1 MLPAHASGHL
11 TNLKWVPRISIPL
24 LVVSLVAA
32 GCSSTA
38 PRGSRPKLSDAGEQ
52 ANKPEKEQEAIR
64 APHDW
69 FEEATDEDDDDVV
82 VAGAPL
88 GPGYDPVD
96 RGAPGSRYGEDDSG
110 LGLEPGQR
118 WRFGLVFG
126 AGNIAARAMD
136 GYSQTGL
143 LIGFQGSRFTAD
155 LRGFIGM
162 PDLDET
168 SEIEAVSGFED
179 IFAPSVDVVV
189 RGYLMP
195 DHTMMALGG
204 LVGGRWGKVEWDYKN
219 PIEILENDGET
230 FEIDS
235 DAVQFYSLF
244 IGASAT
250 PLRLGRVSLDI
261 DMDWGFQL
269 FGRTTDLAFENDL
282 YKDSGFFEVLTH
294 LVYRHA
300 EAQ

>member
-110 LGLEPGQR
+110 WVSSRDRGGGSGWFLAPAISPRAPWTVIRRPGCSSDFR
-118 WRFGLVFG
+118 
-126 AGNIAARAMD
+126 
-136 GYSQTGL
+136 
-143 LIGFQGSRFTAD
+143 
-155 LRGFIGM
+155 
-162 PDLDET
+162 
-168 SEIEAVSGFED
+168 EAVSQ
-179 IFAPSVDVVV
+179 
-189 RGYLMP
+189 
-195 DHTMMALGG
+195 
-204 LVGGRWGKVEWDYKN
+204 
-219 PIEILENDGET
+219 PICADL
-230 FEIDS
+230 
-235 DAVQFYSLF
+235 
-244 IGASAT
+244 SAC
-250 PLRLGRVSLDI
+250 PIWMKRAKSR
-261 DMDWGFQL
+261 
-269 FGRTTDLAFENDL
+269 R
-282 YKDSGFFEVLTH
+282 
-294 LVYRHA
+294 
-300 EAQ
+300 